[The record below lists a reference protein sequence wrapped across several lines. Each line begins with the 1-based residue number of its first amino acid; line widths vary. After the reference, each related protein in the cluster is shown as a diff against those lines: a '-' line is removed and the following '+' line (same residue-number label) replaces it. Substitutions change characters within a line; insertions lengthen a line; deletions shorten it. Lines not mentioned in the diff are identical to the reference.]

1 MKKIFKILN
10 LNQKLTTF
18 ILVILILITSILEI
32 GILLFIQPLLELF
45 LNIKTSFS
53 NIKFLFFNYN
63 FSNTLLFVA
72 FLIIFI
78 FRNLFYAITTTIK
91 NKFISNLHIQ
101 ISNKIYKSY
110 LNSNYTFFLN
120 NNSSKL
126 TSNILT
132 EINNF
137 SYNIIDSF
145 LIFLTEIFLLSAIIL
160 FLFFKFFTFSSILL
174 FFCSAL
180 FFSSIFFYRRKLK
193 QIGLKKT
200 LADQKKISDLQKSFY
215 AIQSIKLD
223 NIENFFINKFNK
235 NITTTAKITSFF
247 NLLNDLN
254 KPIWEVLI
262 LFSFAVAIYVGYNF
276 FGLFRVDL
284 VLILGTF
291 TIAFFRILPSLNR
304 LFICLNSFNYYS
316 PSIDF
321 IYEEFLRNETLIPKE
336 EANLN
341 HFKFSNEIRLKDL
354 SFHYDNSSRLILDNI
369 NLRIKHNSITIIKGE
384 SGSGKSTILNII
396 CGLLTPTSG
405 EVLIDNKNVSSF
417 LKSYQGKIGYVP
429 QKTLLSDDSIID
441 NIIFGQHIDNVDLN
455 LVKEVLIKSKLN
467 KLVDKLPEGLNTII
481 GERGSS
487 LSGGE
492 QQRLGIA
499 RALYK
504 KPEILVLDEATSAL
518 DQNTERLILN
528 EILELQEFIT
538 IIMVSHKEMEI
549 DKKFELYELINCKI
563 IQK

>member
-1 MKKIFKILN
+1 MTK
-10 LNQKLTTF
+10 
-18 ILVILILITSILEI
+18 
-32 GILLFIQPLLELF
+32 
-45 LNIKTSFS
+45 
-53 NIKFLFFNYN
+53 
-63 FSNTLLFVA
+63 
-72 FLIIFI
+72 
-78 FRNLFYAITTTIK
+78 
-91 NKFISNLHIQ
+91 
-101 ISNKIYKSY
+101 
-110 LNSNYTFFLN
+110 
-120 NNSSKL
+120 
-126 TSNILT
+126 
-132 EINNF
+132 
-137 SYNIIDSF
+137 
-145 LIFLTEIFLLSAIIL
+145 
-160 FLFFKFFTFSSILL
+160 
-174 FFCSAL
+174 
-180 FFSSIFFYRRKLK
+180 
-193 QIGLKKT
+193 IGLQRAT
-200 LADQKKISDLQKSFY
+200 SEQKKIEDLQKSFY
-215 AIQSIKLD
+215 SIQSIKLD
-223 NIENFFINKFNK
+223 SIENFFINKFK
-235 NITTTAKITSFF
+235 NNISNSAKLISLL
-247 NLLNDLN
+247 NLFNDLN
-254 KPIWEVLI
+254 KPIWEIFI
-262 LFSFAVAIYVGYNF
+262 LVGFSFTMFVGYNF

-316 PSIDF
+316 SSIDF
-321 IYEEFLRNETLIPKE
+321 IYEEFLRNDTFIPKE
-336 EANLN
+336 KANLN

-354 SFHYDNSSRLILDNI
+354 SFHYNNNSRLILDNI

-538 IIMVSHKEMEI
+538 IIMVSHKELEI